1 MAIVVNIKVYM
12 TKSRDIKGFKHE
24 IVLDERGG
32 EYVNLTLKH
41 NVFSSLQT
49 Y

>member
-12 TKSRDIKGFKHE
+12 TKRRDIKGFKPE
-24 IVLDERGG
+24 IELDDRGG

-41 NVFSSLQT
+41 NVFLSLQT
-49 Y
+49 H